1 MAKELSPQEAIERAQ
16 RALDDRLTSVREL
29 AESRQKLAD
38 VREASAA
45 RIAEVER
52 EEREKV
58 AAAERDDARAYSATI
73 DAGWT
78 PAELRKI
85 GFAEAAQKRA
95 PRKRQARKST
105 SSEAAATPPADA
117 AENDG
122 ERQSYG
128 G

>member
-1 MAKELSPQEAIERAQ
+1 MAKELSPQDAIERAQ

-38 VREASAA
+38 VRAASAA
-45 RIAEVER
+45 RIAEVEL

-85 GFAEAAQKRA
+85 GFTVAAQKRA
-95 PRKRQARKST
+95 PRKRQARKPT
-105 SSEAAATPPADA
+105 SNEAAATPPADA
-117 AENDG
+117 AENGG
-122 ERQSYG
+122 EGQSYG

>member
-1 MAKELSPQEAIERAQ
+1 MAKELSPREAVERAQ
-16 RALDDRLTSVREL
+16 RAMDDRLTSVREL
-29 AESRQKLAD
+29 AESRQNLAD

-45 RIAEVER
+45 RVAEVER

-85 GFAEAAQKRA
+85 GFAEAAQKRK
-95 PRKRQARKST
+95 PRARTARKST
-105 SSEAAATPPADA
+105 SNEAAATPPADA
-117 AENDG
+117 ADNGG
-122 ERQSYG
+122 EGESYG

>member
-85 GFAEAAQKRA
+85 GFAEAGKKRA
-95 PRKRQARKST
+95 PRQRAARKSS

-117 AENDG
+117 TENGG
-122 ERQSYG
+122 EGQSYG

>member
-85 GFAEAAQKRA
+85 GFAEAGKKRA
-95 PRKRQARKST
+95 PRQRAARKSS

-117 AENDG
+117 ADNGG
-122 ERQSYG
+122 ESQSYG
-128 G
+128 D

>member
-1 MAKELSPQEAIERAQ
+1 MAKELSPQEAMERAQ

-29 AESRQKLAD
+29 AESRQKLAN

-58 AAAERDDARAYSATI
+58 AAAERDDARAYSSTI

-85 GFAEAAQKRA
+85 GFTEAGKKRA
-95 PRKRQARKST
+95 PRQRAARKS
-105 SSEAAATPPADA
+105 SSNEAAATPPADA
-117 AENDG
+117 SES
-122 ERQSYG
+122 QSYG